1 MAVSTPPQT
10 RYMDGSVQRTTQVYN
25 PIPTSF
31 FHLCFLYKDV
41 SSNLTAKFRY
51 TFYSK
56 KDVGMGL
63 LV

>member
-1 MAVSTPPQT
+1 MAVPKTTQT
-10 RYMDGSVQRTTQVYN
+10 RYMNGSVQRTTQVT
-25 PIPTSF
+25 PSLHLF
-31 FHLCFLYKDV
+31 FFFVLDKDV

-51 TFYSK
+51 MFFSKK